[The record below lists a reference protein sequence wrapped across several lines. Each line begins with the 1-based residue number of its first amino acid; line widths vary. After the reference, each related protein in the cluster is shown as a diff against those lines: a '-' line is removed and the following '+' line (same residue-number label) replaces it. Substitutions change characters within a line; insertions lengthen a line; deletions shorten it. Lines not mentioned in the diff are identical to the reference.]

1 MLGIARFKIPLLGIL
16 LKHPHQVRKNE
27 SFLLKSEYRY
37 INIYLYLELYSSL
50 GMKKKKKK
58 NDLTH
63 PPPPLPMQL
72 GPPVHKPTHQL
83 QKEESALNNDIT
95 NRRSILL
102 RKFFFDNEPKRN
114 V

>member
-1 MLGIARFKIPLLGIL
+1 
-16 LKHPHQVRKNE
+16 
-27 SFLLKSEYRY
+27 
-37 INIYLYLELYSSL
+37 
-50 GMKKKKKK
+50 MKKKKKK

-83 QKEESALNNDIT
+83 PKEEIALNNDIT
-95 NRRSILL
+95 NRRSILV
-102 RKFFFDNEPKRN
+102 RKFFFDNEPKPN